1 MNRVS
6 MQRSLSGGMLS
17 GGMLCAKHFML
28 KSKSCPALMHTAAL
42 VAPAA
47 KPFVVVAVHVR
58 PWMVDDAYLSSVR
71 VTQSARGQCASRAKL
86 QSSYSPRM
94 RDPPPALEAPPA
106 VEYETPSFFSLVEK
120 MLPST
125 LVLPQS
131 MERNSLRLSS

>member
-1 MNRVS
+1 MNRVC
-6 MQRSLSGGMLS
+6 MQRSLS

-47 KPFVVVAVHVR
+47 KAFVVVAAHVR
-58 PWMVDDAYLSSVR
+58 PWKVDDAYLSRVR
-71 VTQSARGQCASRAKL
+71 VTQAARGERASRAKA

-106 VEYETPSFFSLVEK
+106 VEYETPSFLLLADKVS
-120 MLPST
+120 PT
-125 LVLPQS
+125 LLLPQS